1 MISFHIG
8 AEAGEDTSW
17 HGKPDNWSRAGEQL
31 SDSAVFDFSGEDSLA
46 SNKAGAF
53 LP

>member
-1 MISFHIG
+1 MANRAANGRLI
-8 AEAGEDTSW
+8 
-17 HGKPDNWSRAGEQL
+17 GKPDNWSWEGAQL
-31 SDSAVFDFSGEDSLA
+31 SDSAALNFSGEDSPA

>member
-1 MISFHIG
+1 MANRAASRRLV
-8 AEAGEDTSW
+8 
-17 HGKPDNWSRAGEQL
+17 GKPDNWSREGEQL
-31 SDSAVFDFSGEDSLA
+31 SDSAVLNFSGEDSLV

>member
-1 MISFHIG
+1 L
-8 AEAGEDTSW
+8 SW
-17 HGKPDNWSRAGEQL
+17 HGLPDNWSRTGEQL
-31 SDSAVFDFSGEDSLA
+31 SDSAVLTFSGENSLA